1 LPHIAPSTHIE
12 RNDTTSITTPPSN
25 FNPPTSSSVSPNPS
39 SICFAVLAIISRGKG
54 KSKLILDED
63 DLPLAQLK
71 KLKTER
77 HISDSSISD
86 LESAAFSLTK
96 LQGDPYFKG
105 PVHKFLTSP
114 LLGSQGQMVDFM
126 PTYGGGFDALSEDS
140 QYGHNFAAHSKIFHF
155 GSGFAA
161 LSKESQFT
169 AVASKNTCPPY
180 VPAVCGAHSI
190 LQVPYTSMPASMDG
204 SEMSS
209 DHMDIHQAHVSPA
222 TMAVSQGPLKR
233 RFFRASRGNRLV
245 SSIKRTA
252 ADLIPPTEASDV
264 NSLSDVDNLGE
275 SPLKPPPQV

>member
-1 LPHIAPSTHIE
+1 LNHIAPSTHTE
-12 RNDTTSITTPPSN
+12 RNDATPITTPPSN

-39 SICFAVLAIISRGKG
+39 SISFAVLAIISRGKG

-63 DLPLAQLK
+63 DIPLAQLK

-77 HISDSSISD
+77 QVSDSSISD
-86 LESAAFSLTK
+86 IDSAAFSLTK

-126 PTYGGGFDALSEDS
+126 PAYGGGFDALSEDS
-140 QYGHNFAAHSKIFHF
+140 QYGRNFAAHSNISHF

-161 LSKESQFT
+161 LSKESPFI

-209 DHMDIHQAHVSPA
+209 AHMEIHQAPVSPA
-222 TMAVSQGPLKR
+222 KVAVSQGPIKR

-245 SSIKRTA
+245 SFSKGTT
-252 ADLIPPTEASDV
+252 ADLIPPTEASTV
-264 NSLSDVDNLGE
+264 NSLSSVDNLRE
-275 SPLKPPPQV
+275 TLLTPPPQV